1 MSAKSWAVVALAVV
15 ALGAAIGLA
24 VAASLEFLLIGVAVV
39 VALSA
44 TYFAGRLDKPG
55 GEG

>member
-1 MSAKSWAVVALAVV
+1 MALAVV

-44 TYFAGRLDKPG
+44 TYFAGRLDEPG

>member
-1 MSAKSWAVVALAVV
+1 VSAKSWAVVALAVV

>member
-1 MSAKSWAVVALAVV
+1 MSARSWAIAALAVV
-15 ALGAAIGLA
+15 ALGAAVGLA

>member
-1 MSAKSWAVVALAVV
+1 MSARSWAIAALAVV